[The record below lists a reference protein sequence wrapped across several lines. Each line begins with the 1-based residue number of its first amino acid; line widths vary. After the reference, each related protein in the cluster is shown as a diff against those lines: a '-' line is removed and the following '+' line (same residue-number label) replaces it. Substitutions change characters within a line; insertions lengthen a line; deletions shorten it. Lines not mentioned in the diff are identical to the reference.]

1 MDCRKNPR
9 GRGQAEGQHQEAVKL
24 ALPLEPLVGQ
34 GVRTHMHMGVCRRD
48 VDCAAVAG
56 VAEEGATLPL
66 ERFHTE
72 IFLAEIGVHAVAI
85 PYELPPACPVKSDPE
100 GQVTDQVASSA
111 WLHYAGRC
119 PCRDGCG
126 NLGGLG
132 PCRGQ
137 VRE

>member
-1 MDCRKNPR
+1 
-9 GRGQAEGQHQEAVKL
+9 
-24 ALPLEPLVGQ
+24 
-34 GVRTHMHMGVCRRD
+34 MHMGVCRRE
-48 VDCAAVAG
+48 VHRATVAG